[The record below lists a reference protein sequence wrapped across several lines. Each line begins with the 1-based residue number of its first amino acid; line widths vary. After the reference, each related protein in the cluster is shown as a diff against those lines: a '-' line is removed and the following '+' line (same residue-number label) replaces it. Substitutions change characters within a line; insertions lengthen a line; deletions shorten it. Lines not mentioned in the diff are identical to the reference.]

1 VTGWLV
7 VFPIVLIAAAALAS
21 FVFVRLSTLR
31 ITNDGVEIRNYP
43 QTPKTIPLAVVD
55 RFVPAERVGLF
66 SGLRPAT
73 AVLLL
78 TDGTRVPV
86 RSLGEPE
93 SGYGVDALNRRLA
106 TLRTEGERAT

>member
-7 VFPIVLIAAAALAS
+7 VFPIVLVAAAALAS

-31 ITNDGVEIRNYP
+31 ITGDVVEIRNYP
-43 QTPKTIPLAVVD
+43 QTPKAVPLGEVD
-55 RFVPAERVGLF
+55 RFVPAERVGMF
-66 SGLRPAT
+66 AGLRPAT

-78 TDGTRVPV
+78 TDGSRIPV

-93 SGYGVDALNRRLA
+93 AGYGIEALNQRLA
-106 TLRTEGERAT
+106 QLRRRA

>member
-1 VTGWLV
+1 MTGWLV
-7 VFPIVLIAAAALAS
+7 VFPLVLIVAAALAS

-43 QTPKTIPLAVVD
+43 QTPKTIPLAEVD
-55 RFVPAERVGLF
+55 RFVPAERVGMF

-73 AVLLL
+73 AVLVL
-78 TDGTRVPV
+78 TNGTRVPV

-93 SGYGVDALNRRLA
+93 AGYGIEALNQRLTA
-106 TLRTEGERAT
+106 LRPHA